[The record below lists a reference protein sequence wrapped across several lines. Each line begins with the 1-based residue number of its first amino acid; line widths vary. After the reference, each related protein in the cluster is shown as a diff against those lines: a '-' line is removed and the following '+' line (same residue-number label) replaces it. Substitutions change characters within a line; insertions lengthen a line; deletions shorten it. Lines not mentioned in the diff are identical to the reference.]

1 MGSEVNEIPD
11 GGIYLHTESLK
22 YMYFFFLCVCVCVYI
37 YICSI
42 HIYVSKRELN
52 MYFLKDI

>member
-22 YMYFFFLCVCVCVYI
+22 YVYFFFFVCVYIYI

-42 HIYVSKRELN
+42 HIYVSKKELN

>member
-22 YMYFFFLCVCVCVYI
+22 YVYFFFFFCVCIYI